1 MQYYNK
7 SLDDP
12 YSRSTKQQDTL
23 FPPGKRK
30 VNGGLHAVIISCSPY
45 CQSTPY
51 HGELHP
57 GGPTTMKCMCYF
69 VILSEAFLR
78 RLITKPLL
86 KSLGGAGIKVFL
98 KSSSIFRRKRPS
110 RAKEVRSMGSN
121 TIFCLIFCRLSL
133 SLSYCIQEMFF
144 SSILSYQFW
153 WLTDN
158 CPFSQGKLVRN
169 CRVTKIPLCCCG
181 YCYSYFFCNQE
192 QGFRTMS
199 RCV

>member
-1 MQYYNK
+1 MIHILVLRNSKTHFFPREKERSMEACMQWLLAVPPIVSPLHIMVNCTQVVPQLWNACVTLLF
-7 SLDDP
+7 SL
-12 YSRSTKQQDTL
+12 KL
-23 FPPGKRK
+23 F
-30 VNGGLHAVIISCSPY
+30 
-45 CQSTPY
+45 
-51 HGELHP
+51 
-57 GGPTTMKCMCYF
+57 
-69 VILSEAFLR
+69 FLR

-86 KSLGGAGIKVFL
+86 KSLGDAGIKVFFL

-158 CPFSQGKLVRN
+158 CPFSQGKLARN